1 MVTHVVLIQPKAE
14 ASKEQIETIIKQA
27 QALKDIIPGIQD
39 AHGGKNLAQHSQGY
53 QYGLVMH
60 FESMQHLQ
68 AYLPH
73 PAHLVV
79 AKELMGLCDNLVE
92 FDLAQ

>member
-14 ASKEQIETIIKQA
+14 TSKEQIETVLKQT

-39 AHGGKNLAQHSQGY
+39 VHGGENLSQHTQGY
-53 QYGLVMH
+53 QYGMVMY
-60 FESMQHLQ
+60 FESMQHLKD
-68 AYLPH
+68 YLPH

-79 AKELMGLCDNLVE
+79 AKEIMKLCDNLVE
-92 FDLAQ
+92 FNLAQ